1 MATYFGVRSFRDIT
15 IRNGGDWE
23 VEGSE
28 GVFRIESER
37 VLAICA
43 SSSVWASGVEI
54 TVDGSEMVVSMIE
67 LLSASEVRVL
77 RELIVVVAGNTSALI
92 FI

>member
-1 MATYFGVRSFRDIT
+1 M
-15 IRNGGDWE
+15 
-23 VEGSE
+23 
-28 GVFRIESER
+28 FRIESER

-43 SSSVWASGVEI
+43 SSSLLASEVEI
-54 TVDGSEMVVSMIE
+54 TVAGSETVVSMIE

-77 RELIVVVAGNTSALI
+77 WELIVAVAENTSALI

>member
-1 MATYFGVRSFRDIT
+1 MGTGKL
-15 IRNGGDWE
+15 RNPK
-23 VEGSE
+23 

-43 SSSVWASGVEI
+43 SSSLLASEVEI
-54 TVDGSEMVVSMIE
+54 TVAGSETVVSMIE
-67 LLSASEVRVL
+67 LLSASELRVL
-77 RELIVVVAGNTSALI
+77 WELIVAVAENTSALI